1 MSNVVIA
8 IPLFMLMIIVALLP
22 LLIGV
27 YVYRDAKRR
36 GMNAALWT
44 LIAILAP
51 SLIGFIIYLLVRGN
65 YSNLK
70 CPRCAATVTEQY
82 VVCPKCGAKLKPSC
96 PNCSAPVE
104 PDWTVCPKCAQ
115 PLPTVQ
121 EDIVTPVQPKDKT
134 LWKILAAIIIVP
146 VVLLLVLGLSF
157 SAASGG
163 GSSSLREVSFDEYY
177 ADQELPESTKE
188 YVRNWLGEIN
198 PRTDHVYALRYTYR
212 FNPNSET
219 TDYYYLI
226 YVPGGGDVD
235 RRGFGYSTGLF
246 STAFKLEL
254 EGTNDQD
261 GLYCVMTTSKKA
273 APQLRVT
280 LNGKRLEDEITVV
293 DFNPTL
299 YTIASESD
307 YSMLTNA
314 AGDLYLE
321 QLEKEMEPDL
331 VAITVVEDGQGVATG
346 EFDAPDFLLNTVTG
360 IHELH
365 YLEEYP
371 FSLENFQLS
380 DYFTLSVHYADTTGE
395 AHYEDTSNYLIVE
408 TESAWYLIEIGP
420 NSVIEKILEEGQIT
434 SRDDVLVYEISE
446 DAYSELANLFVKA
459 KLFCPEIAG
468 LFCRI
473 AGLFC
478 HDSRANLSLKPVC
491 FGIAIS

>member
-70 CPRCAATVTEQY
+70 CPRCNATVTEQY

-96 PNCSAPVE
+96 PNCSTPVE

-121 EDIVTPVQPKDKT
+121 EDIITPVQPKDKT

-146 VVLLLVLGLSF
+146 IVLLLVLGLSF
-157 SAASGG
+157 SAVSGG
-163 GSSSLREVSFDEYY
+163 GSSSLREVTFDEYY

-188 YVRNWLGEIN
+188 YVQEWLDGLE
-198 PRTDHVYALRYTYR
+198 TKSDHVYALRYTHH
-212 FNPNSET
+212 FDPESKSK
-219 TDYYYLI
+219 DYYYLI
-226 YVPGGGDVD
+226 YVPGGGNAA
-235 RRGFGYSTGLF
+235 RSGFGYSTGLF
-246 STAFKLEL
+246 STAFKLDL
-254 EGTNDQD
+254 EGTNNQD
-261 GLYCVMTTSKKA
+261 GLYCAMTTSSKA

-314 AGDLYLE
+314 AGDLYVE

-331 VAITVVEDGQGVATG
+331 VTITVVEDGQEVASG
-346 EFDAPDFLLNTVTG
+346 EFDAPDFLLNTVAG

-365 YLEEYP
+365 YLEDMPVFLSGYRLSSY
-371 FSLENFQLS
+371 SLIS
-380 DYFTLSVHYADTTGE
+380 IHYADTTGVS
-395 AHYEDTSNYLIVE
+395 HYEDTCDYLVVDAGG
-408 TESAWYLIEIGP
+408 TYYLLEIRVDRQIED
-420 NSVIEKILEEGQIT
+420 ILEEGKIT
-434 SRDDVLVYEISE
+434 GKDDVLAYEITE
-446 DAYSELANLFVKA
+446 DDYAALG
-459 KLFCPEIAG
+459 KLFI
-468 LFCRI
+468 
-473 AGLFC
+473 
-478 HDSRANLSLKPVC
+478 KQ
-491 FGIAIS
+491 